1 MLEAGRGA
9 LASRPGRL
17 PCSQHLCACGMPN
30 GGHACGV
37 GGPRRWR
44 GPPVATGSARARARA
59 WLRAW
64 LRALG
69 ALPGLALE
77 RPTGH
82 GMEEALPRAV
92 LPTLRNLGPAQARA
106 SASLPA
112 AAAAAQDPCTGPRW
126 PPGRPLA
133 PGARLLYIL
142 ARSRRVCCGSHTIQP
157 ALKAAAAGSTACTAA
172 TATLGAPR
180 WALPTR
186 QTPLDQVLLSSSCC
200 FSPPSRESDHILSH
214 AATHTCTMWPVLLLA
229 A

>member
-1 MLEAGRGA
+1 MRHAQRRPCVWRGRPA
-9 LASRPGRL
+9 TVARAAR
-17 PCSQHLCACGMPN
+17 
-30 GGHACGV
+30 GHWV
-37 GGPRRWR
+37 GPRPRPR
-44 GPPVATGSARARARA
+44 VAARLAAK
-59 WLRAW
+59 
-64 LRALG
+64 RALG

-106 SASLPA
+106 SASLPAA

-172 TATLGAPR
+172 SSATATLGAPR

-200 FSPPSRESDHILSH
+200 FSPPPPPPPSRESDHILSH